1 MYASLLYQVV
11 FYVLSAIM
19 LLSAAMVVA
28 SSNSVRAILFL
39 VLTFVS
45 SAGLWITL
53 QADFLGLILIV
64 VYVGAVMTLFLFVV
78 MMLNLSGPKATFQ
91 GMKRLVIFA
100 ITMIVLIVCML
111 LFVVGPE
118 NFSLAQHAKPQAD
131 FGMSGSV
138 QALGMALYTHHVI
151 AFEMSAII
159 LFVAIVAAIYL
170 THRQPQNRLKQRVS
184 KQIAVTKSQRLR
196 VIKKASSAR
205 SDQGGNS

>member
-1 MYASLLYQVV
+1 MYDSLIYHAV

-19 LLSAAMVVA
+19 LFSAAMVVA
-28 SSNSVRAILFL
+28 SSNPVRAILFL

-78 MMLNLSGPKATFQ
+78 MMLNLGGPKATFK

-100 ITMIVLIVCML
+100 ITIIVLIVCML

-118 NFSLAQHAKPQAD
+118 NFSLAQYAKPEGVV
-131 FGMSGSV
+131 GMSSSI
-138 QALGMALYTHHVI
+138 QTLGMALYTHHVI

-170 THRQPQNRLKQRVS
+170 THRAPQNRLKQRVS
-184 KQIAVTKSQRLR
+184 EQIAVTKSDRLR
-196 VIKKASSAR
+196 IIKKPSSPR